1 VNLDDLR
8 ALLAV
13 ADTGSVLGAAE
24 ALRISRATLR
34 RRIADLEVQAGA
46 QLLQPTRLGASLTP
60 AGVELVA
67 HGRALLHEATI
78 ALAAAREASGAGLG
92 VLQVA
97 APVGMP
103 PLLMSALISEARGR
117 LPGMRI
123 HLRFYSDPYDCLR
136 EEVHLI
142 FHFGARVPRGA
153 WMTTVLMR
161 MEEHLLAAPDYLAA
175 HGTPQTV
182 EDLARHTLLSWSP
195 TDEDPERWPM
205 TGGAALA
212 VSPALVSPDVHLM
225 RQCASQGMGIAR
237 VPDAALP
244 ADTEEFGELV
254 PVLPALFCRSIACRA
269 LVPEGLAVLPQS
281 RALMALV
288 RSFLGES

>member
-8 ALLAV
+8 ALVAV

-34 RRIADLEVQAGA
+34 RRVADLEAQAGA
-46 QLLQPTRLGASLTP
+46 PLLQPTRLGASLTP

-67 HGRALLHEATI
+67 HGRQLLHEAGT
-78 ALAAAREASGAGLG
+78 ALAAAREASGGGLG

-103 PLLMSALISEARGR
+103 PLLMSALIAETWRRVPGVR
-117 LPGMRI
+117 LN
-123 HLRFYSDPYDCLR
+123 LRFYNDPYDCLR
-136 EEVHLI
+136 EEVHLV

-153 WMTTVLMR
+153 WKTTVLMR
-161 MEEHLLAAPDYLAA
+161 MEERLLASADYLAA
-175 HGTPQTV
+175 AGTPQTV
-182 EDLARHTLLSWSP
+182 ADLARHTLLSWSP

-205 TGGAALA
+205 TGGEALP
-212 VSPALVSPDVHLM
+212 VSPAMVSADVHLV
-225 RQCASQGMGIAR
+225 RQCASQGLGIAR

-244 ADTEEFGELV
+244 AATEELGALV
-254 PVLPALFCRSIACRA
+254 PVLPGAFCRPITARA

-288 RSFLGES
+288 RGFLGEA